1 MAGSIKGIT
10 IEIGGNTTPLQKALK
25 DVNSSSASLKT
36 ELREVERLLKLD
48 PSNTTLLAQKQ
59 ELLGKQVETTKEKLE
74 RLKSVE
80 EQVEQQFAD
89 GEIDEGQYRAFQ
101 RELAKTE
108 AELKKVETQSSEAG
122 DEVQDAGK
130 KAAKSGEDA
139 ESGRSKWE
147 SFGEGLK
154 KVATAAAEAAAAAT
168 AAIAA
173 AAVKL
178 GKEVVSAYAD
188 YEQLT
193 GGVETLFKDS
203 SDIVMKYAE
212 NAYKTAGLSANEYM
226 ETVTGFSAS
235 LISSLGGDT
244 EKAAKYAD
252 MAITDMSDNANKMGS
267 DMQSIQNAYAGFAKG
282 QFNMLDNLKLGYGG
296 TKEEMERLLADAQA
310 ISGIEYNIDSYA
322 DVVDAIHVIQTEMG
336 IAGTTAKEAEA
347 TISGSIG
354 MLKSSF
360 SNLIIGLGNDKADL
374 DGLINNVVDS
384 FKSVVEN
391 VTPIVNNLAKVL
403 PDAIKGMVQAAAP
416 LLPSLLKTGTQIFES
431 LLEGIIGVLPEL
443 MTVASDVI
451 MTLVNGIIASLPV
464 VIEAAATLI
473 TTLIQG
479 IAEAIPELVPTIVE
493 VVLTFA
499 NTLVENL
506 PTLLEA
512 VLQIIEGLAL
522 GIIEAMPIIIETLP
536 EIITGIVDALTS
548 FIPQI
553 IRCGITIFV
562 ALVENLPAI
571 IEGIVAALP
580 EIIDSVIEGFVGMI
594 PQLVDCGVKLFVAL
608 IQNLPKILVEV
619 GKAVPKIVTSLVS
632 GFKTLFSSL
641 AEVGAQLFGQ
651 LIARGG
657 EILSTL
663 GSFVSGLMSNVISI
677 LSSWFSSFSEIG
689 YNIVSGIW
697 SGLSAGW
704 GWLTSQVSNLASS
717 LLNAAK
723 NALGI
728 HSPSTKFRDEI
739 GKMMA
744 AGIGEGFDVE
754 IPKTFSNVKSA
765 LKTQEAKLASSVTNS
780 TTHTVNNSTSLGG
793 IAVYITGNVGN
804 VGEARKIGDAVAEEV
819 QRRLRYKGVLSL
831 A

>member
-48 PSNTTLLAQKQ
+48 PTNTTLLAQKQ

-80 EQVEQQFAD
+80 EQVEQQFKD

-108 AELKKVETQSSEAG
+108 AELNKVEQQSGETG
-122 DEVQDAGK
+122 NEVKDAGK
-130 KAAKSGEDA
+130 KAEQSGKDA
-139 ESGRSKWE
+139 EDGRSKWE
-147 SFGEGLK
+147 SFGNALK
-154 KVATAAAEAAAAAT
+154 TVGEVAGKALAALGTAAIGAGTAIVGMTTAAAYNADEINTLAKQTGLSVEQIQKFQFASEQIDVSLDTLTGSMSKLTKNMDAARGGTGSAAEAFEALGISVVGVDGQLRDNEDVFNET
-168 AAIAA
+168 IAA
-173 AAVKL
+173 L
-178 GKEVVSAYAD
+178 GKIENETERDALAMSIFGKSAQD
-188 YEQLT
+188 LNPLIL
-193 GGVETLFKDS
+193 GGAETLEELGKQ
-203 SDIVMKYAE
+203 AE
-212 NAYKTAGLSANEYM
+212 EAGLILSGDALD
-226 ETVTGFSAS
+226 S
-235 LISSLGGDT
+235 LNTLSDAIDT
-244 EKAAKYAD
+244 
-252 MAITDMSDNANKMGS
+252 
-267 DMQSIQNAYAGFAKG
+267 AKG
-282 QFNMLDNLKLGYGG
+282 TVK
-296 TKEEMERLLADAQA
+296 
-310 ISGIEYNIDSYA
+310 
-322 DVVDAIHVIQTEMG
+322 
-336 IAGTTAKEAEA
+336 
-347 TISGSIG
+347 
-354 MLKSSF
+354 
-360 SNLIIGLGNDKADL
+360 GLGNLFGTVFAEDFAGIVNDFTGYAQRLGHAFKDGGV
-374 DGLINNVVDS
+374 DGLADEFGTVLGD
-384 FKSVVEN
+384 
-391 VTPIVNNLAKVL
+391 IVNQIAEVLPKIVKGGLQIVEKLAKTIISNAGQITEAAIEIVVMLTQSLVSAL
-403 PDAIKGMVQAAAP
+403 PMLAEAAVEILTTIINSVSEQLPTLIPFIVQA
-416 LLPSLLKTGTQIFES
+416 
-431 LLEGIIGVLPEL
+431 
-443 MTVASDVI
+443 VADVA
-451 MTLVNGIIASLPV
+451 LS
-464 VIEAAATLI
+464 
-473 TTLIQG
+473 
-479 IAEAIPELVPTIVE
+479 
-493 VVLTFA
+493 
-499 NTLVENL
+499 LVEQL

-512 VLQIIEGLAL
+512 LVQLVEGLAL
-522 GIIEAMPIIIETLP
+522 GIIDALPIIIEVLP
-536 EIITGIVDALTS
+536 DLITGIVDALTS

-594 PQLVDCGVKLFVAL
+594 PQLVDCGVKLFIAL